1 MQENEGII
9 MKKALIITAIV
20 LLVLFALYLF
30 LLAPRMFG
38 KPDMSAMNGYH
49 YAHRG
54 YFDNEAGVPEN
65 SLAAF
70 EAAIDAGYA
79 IELDVAVSSDNVA
92 MVFHDASLS
101 RMRGVEGKIWDYTS
115 QELKAMKLL
124 GTEQTIPT
132 LEEALALIGGRVPVL
147 VEYKMDEVDAIV
159 CEKGHELLKDYDGA
173 YAIQCFH
180 PLALMWYK
188 KNAPEI
194 PRGQLAQQFYKVAKY
209 RTSPAHYAMTY
220 LLTNVVT
227 RPDFIS
233 YKYSDAGSV
242 SLNLCR
248 LMGAKT
254 ACWTLRASEHYEQV
268 KGDFDYYIFDS
279 FAM

>member
-1 MQENEGII
+1 
-9 MKKALIITAIV
+9 MKKTLIILLIV
-20 LLVLFALYLF
+20 LLALFALYLF
-30 LLAPRMFG
+30 LIAPRMTG
-38 KPDMSAMNGYH
+38 KPDMSAMMGVH

-54 YFDNEAGVPEN
+54 FFNNEGGVPEN
-65 SLAAF
+65 SLPAF
-70 EAAIDAGYA
+70 QAAIDAGYG
-79 IELDVAVSSDNVA
+79 IELDVQLSADGVA

-101 RMRGVEGKIWDYTS
+101 RMCGVDGKIWDYTYD
-115 QELKAMKLL
+115 ELKAMKLL
-124 GTEQTIPT
+124 DTQETIPT
-132 LEEALALIGGRVPVL
+132 FEEALALIGGQVPLL
-147 VEYKMDEVDAIV
+147 VEYKMDKVDTAV
-159 CEKGHELLKDYDGA
+159 CEAGHALLRDYKGA

-188 KNAPEI
+188 KNAPDI
-194 PRGQLAQQFYKVAKY
+194 ARGQLAQQFYKQAKY

-220 LLTNVVT
+220 LLSNVVA

-254 ACWTLRASEHYEQV
+254 AAWTLRDPSHYEQV
-268 KGDFDYYIFDS
+268 KGEFDFYIFDS
-279 FAM
+279 FAL

>member
-1 MQENEGII
+1 
-9 MKKALIITAIV
+9 MKKTLIIIAIV
-20 LLVLFALYLF
+20 VLALFALYLF
-30 LLAPRMFG
+30 LLAPRMRG
-38 KPDMSAMNGYH
+38 KADLSAMEGVH

-70 EAAIDAGYA
+70 AAAIDAGYG
-79 IELDVAVSSDNVA
+79 IELDVAISKDNVA
-92 MVFHDASLS
+92 MVFHDKDLE
-101 RMRGVEGKIWDYTS
+101 RMCGAEGKIWDYTCE
-115 QELKAMKLL
+115 ELKALRL
-124 GTEQTIPT
+124 AGTQETIPT
-132 LEEALALIGGRVPVL
+132 FEEALAFIGGRVPVL
-147 VEYKMDEVDAIV
+147 VEYKMDKVDDIV
-159 CEKGHELLKDYDGA
+159 CEKGQALLEGYSGA

-188 KNAPEI
+188 KNAPHV
-194 PRGQLAQQFYKVAKY
+194 PRGQLAQQFYKVEKY
-209 RTSPAHYAMTY
+209 RFSPVHYAMTY

-233 YKYSDAGSV
+233 YKHTDAGSV
-242 SLNLCR
+242 ALNLCR

-254 ACWTLRASEHYEQV
+254 ACWTLRAPEEYEAV
-268 KGDFDYYIFDS
+268 KGKFDLYIFDS